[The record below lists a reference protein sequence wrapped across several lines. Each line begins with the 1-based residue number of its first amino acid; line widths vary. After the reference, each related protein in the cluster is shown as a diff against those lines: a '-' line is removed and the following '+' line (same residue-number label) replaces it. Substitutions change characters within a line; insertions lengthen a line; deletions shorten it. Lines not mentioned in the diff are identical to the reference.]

1 MLLKRCK
8 NPHHG
13 LPVIHIAGT
22 NGKGSTAAMTS
33 SILRST
39 GRKVGLYTSPH
50 LVRFNER
57 IRVGGIPIP
66 DEWIV
71 SFLKKYRGEIDTL
84 GSTFFETTTAMMFSY
99 FADEAVDI
107 AVVEVGLGGRLDS
120 SNVSESIVSVL
131 TPIDFD
137 HMEFLGGDLP
147 SIAREKCG
155 ILRKDVPVVTAPQ
168 HEKVM
173 SVIES
178 SSKDKECPLFL
189 TSEVCPVA
197 AAVQSPN
204 GSRFAIGET
213 SIDLPLFGKY
223 QVINAQTAIAAC
235 SLFDPKL
242 GDDVVKIGLTKIVW
256 PGRLQKLSENPLAY
270 YDVGHNPH
278 GISAAAGSLREIFPK
293 ANFGAICGFKKN
305 KDLDGI
311 TTVLKKYFNQII
323 TVQPDH
329 GEFHSAEIV
338 AASLKKADIP
348 AEACQS
354 VTEGLERC
362 KSGNKSVDLW
372 FIFGTHYI
380 AEDVFSVFHFPFDK
394 GEI

>member
-1 MLLKRCK
+1 LKRCG
-8 NPHHG
+8 NPHHD

-22 NGKGSTAAMTS
+22 NGKGSTAAMTA
-33 SILRST
+33 SILRAT

-57 IRVGGIPIP
+57 IRVGGTPIS

-71 SFLKKYRGEIDTL
+71 SFLKKYRVEIDTL
-84 GSTFFETTTAMMFSY
+84 GSTFFETTTAIMFSY

-107 AVVEVGLGGRLDS
+107 AVVEVGMGGRLDS

-155 ILRKDVPVVTAPQ
+155 ILKRDVPVVAAPQ

-173 SVIES
+173 SVIKS
-178 SSKDKECPLFL
+178 SSKEKGCPLFL
-189 TSEVCPVA
+189 ISEVCPVTET
-197 AAVQSPN
+197 VQKTD
-204 GSRFAIGET
+204 GSRFSVGET
-213 SIDLPLFGKY
+213 SIDLPLFGKH
-223 QVINAQTAIAAC
+223 QVINAQTSIAAC
-235 SLFDPKL
+235 SLFDPKIS
-242 GDDVVKIGLTKIVW
+242 DNVIKTGLTKVVW
-256 PGRLQKLSENPLAY
+256 PGRLQKLSGNPLAY

-278 GISAAAGSLREIFPK
+278 GISAAVRSLREIFPK
-293 ANFGAICGFKKN
+293 ANFGAVCGFKKN
-305 KDLDGI
+305 KDLDSI
-311 TTVLKKYFNQII
+311 ITVLKQYFNQII
-323 TVQPDH
+323 TVQPNH
-329 GEFHSAEIV
+329 AEFYSADTV
-338 AASLKKADIP
+338 ASLLQKAGIP

-354 VTEGLERC
+354 VTEGLKRC
-362 KSGNKSVDLW
+362 KVENESVDLW
-372 FIFGTHYI
+372 LIFGTHFI
-380 AEDVFSVFHFPFDK
+380 AEDVFSFFHFPFDK